1 MARAKMSMPKKLAG
15 VKIPKTIRSIG
26 KDVLRHPMG
35 RVIIAEILV
44 HAAAGLL
51 RSQTRSGSTTR
62 ALVEDP
68 AGSLQ
73 SVRSASAE
81 AANAVGTA
89 ASGTAST
96 IAHAIDN
103 LLAHI
108 HERRSEAEAVGG
120 ERPRKAKNAKDHK
133 GKAKA
138 KGKRRKTGRLEEGR
152 VTH

>member
-51 RSQTRSGSTTR
+51 RSQTRPGSTTR
-62 ALVEDP
+62 TLVEDP
-68 AGSLQ
+68 SGSLK
-73 SVRSASAE
+73 SVRSAGAE

-108 HERRSEAEAVGG
+108 QERRSEADGG
-120 ERPRKAKNAKDHK
+120 ERPRKAKNARDH
-133 GKAKA
+133 KAKA
-138 KGKRRKTGRLEEGR
+138 KGKGKRRKAGRLEEGR